1 MLKDLTTGTKEDVGY
16 KGITYYPHPEAPWE
30 VTWHLTPQQ
39 AKQFDKEIDCLNEVN
54 EPVFFNK
61 QQTQGGNFIYTF
73 DDVAYDYVEPII
85 TDVFNNY

>member
-1 MLKDLTTGTKEDVGY
+1 
-16 KGITYYPHPEAPWE
+16 

-39 AKQFDKEIDCLNEVN
+39 AEQFDKEIESLNKVD